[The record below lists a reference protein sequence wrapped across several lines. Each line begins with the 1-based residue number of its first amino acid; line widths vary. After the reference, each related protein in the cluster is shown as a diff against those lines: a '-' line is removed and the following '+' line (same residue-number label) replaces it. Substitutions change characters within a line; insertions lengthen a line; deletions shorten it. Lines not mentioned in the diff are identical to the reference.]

1 MAASDEKAISLKIAT
16 TAGVHVI
23 KLRLEDARS
32 ELARNAVR
40 VTRRD
45 ADIPLGN
52 LSPSEVA
59 RHLATLWMNRV
70 MNTEKAAT
78 FGLAPGKSVSIR
90 PQTVV
95 AIIGEVITP
104 SRAVGFGT
112 IETDGE
118 EGS

>member
-45 ADIPLGN
+45 AEIPLAN
-52 LSPSEVA
+52 LSPAEVA
-59 RHLATLWMNRV
+59 RYLATLWMNRV
-70 MNTEKAAT
+70 MKTETAAT
-78 FGLAPGKSVSIR
+78 FGLAPGRSVAIR

-95 AIIGEVITP
+95 AITGEVISP
-104 SRAVGFGT
+104 SRTVGFGT

>member
-1 MAASDEKAISLKIAT
+1 MAVGDDKAISLKIAT

-23 KLRLEDARS
+23 NLRLEDART
-32 ELARNAVR
+32 ELARSAAR

-45 ADIPLGN
+45 AEIPLGN
-52 LSPSEVA
+52 LSPAEVA

-70 MNTEKAAT
+70 MTTEKAAT
-78 FGLAPGKSVSIR
+78 FGLAPGKSVAIR

-95 AIIGEVITP
+95 AITGEVITP

-112 IETDGE
+112 IEPDGE
-118 EGS
+118 DGS

>member
-16 TAGVHVI
+16 TAGVHII
-23 KLRLEDARS
+23 KLRLEDARN

-45 ADIPLGN
+45 AEIPLAA
-52 LSPSEVA
+52 LSPAEVA

-70 MNTEKAAT
+70 MNTETAAT
-78 FGLAPGKSVSIR
+78 FGLAPGRSVAIR
-90 PQTVV
+90 PQTIV
-95 AIIGEVITP
+95 AITGEVFSP

-112 IETDGE
+112 IESDGE
-118 EGS
+118 DAS

>member
-1 MAASDEKAISLKIAT
+1 MAVSDEKAISLKIAT

-23 KLRLEDARS
+23 KLRLEDARN

-45 ADIPLGN
+45 ADIPLSA
-52 LSPSEVA
+52 LSPAEVA

-70 MNTEKAAT
+70 MTTETAAT
-78 FGLAPGKSVSIR
+78 FGLAPGKSVAIR
-90 PQTVV
+90 PQTIV
-95 AIIGEVITP
+95 AITGEVFSPT
-104 SRAVGFGT
+104 RAVGFGS
-112 IETDGE
+112 IEPEAE